1 MKWKKRQG
9 KNFKPVLLPGFI
21 SESYNLRQNSHLSN
35 QQPFHM
41 VPFLGSHCLDSLAG
55 FVAWLRKRFLGI
67 TKLHR
72 TLLSAT
78 AQDCHQHLDPV
89 GPQAVPRDDLEAAM
103 QLLQQNLVYSYCFPQ
118 HRKSNRSPRSSFCI
132 LLLSLSV
139 AGSQSTSHLTSHNPS
154 HHCKSSEIQELIILP
169 LHVSPLAIHHP
180 SCCVGQPESS

>member
-1 MKWKKRQG
+1 MVKWKKRQR
-9 KNFKPVLLPGFI
+9 KNFKPVLLPDCI

-35 QQPFHM
+35 QQPLHM
-41 VPFLGSHCLDSLAG
+41 VLFLGSHCLDSLAG

-103 QLLQQNLVYSYCFPQ
+103 QLLRQNLVYSYCFPQ

-139 AGSQSTSHLTSHNPS
+139 AGSRSTSHLASHNPS
-154 HHCKSSEIQELIILP
+154 HH
-169 LHVSPLAIHHP
+169 
-180 SCCVGQPESS
+180 